1 MIAFGG
7 NERKVHLINNEHG
20 RSVGPN
26 ISGHA
31 GSVRCVAINEK
42 KGYILS
48 GSYDTSIRWVVSMI
62 CELNKVCI
70 ATCINMC

>member
-7 NERKVHLINNEHG
+7 NERKVHLINNENG
-20 RSVGPN
+20 KGVGPN

-42 KGYILS
+42 KGYMLS
-48 GSYDTSIRWVVSMI
+48 GSYDTSIRWVVLIPSD
-62 CELNKVCI
+62 K
-70 ATCINMC
+70 